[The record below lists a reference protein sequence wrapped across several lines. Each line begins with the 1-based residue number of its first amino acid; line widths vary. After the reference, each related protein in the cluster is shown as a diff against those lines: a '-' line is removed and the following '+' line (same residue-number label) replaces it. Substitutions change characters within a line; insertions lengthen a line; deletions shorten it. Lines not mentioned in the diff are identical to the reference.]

1 MLSAVKPALLI
12 DKSFKLD
19 TAPTVK
25 EDAFTDKFRLLLS
38 EERFPLILTG
48 WPALLIVIFEPI
60 VTGPLKVT
68 EFVPLFG

>member
-48 WPALLIVIFEPI
+48 
-60 VTGPLKVT
+60 
-68 EFVPLFG
+68 